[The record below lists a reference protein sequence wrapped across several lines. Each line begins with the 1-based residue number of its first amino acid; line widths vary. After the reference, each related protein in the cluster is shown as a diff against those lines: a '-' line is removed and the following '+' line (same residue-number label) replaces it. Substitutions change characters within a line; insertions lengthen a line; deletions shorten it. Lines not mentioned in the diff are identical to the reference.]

1 MPRPNLAQDAPPT
14 AIVVGG
20 AEYAV
25 NVDYRVWIG
34 VLRDLRELILNPDM
48 PETMLKDLETI
59 RKIETDVFGRVID
72 APAVQVLRAINDFSK
87 GYPEVPVGRGE
98 GAQVQTYSFDWDLN
112 YIILAIENQFRVDL
126 SYRRKEPFHWWL
138 FLLYFRAL
146 SGEHYILRL
155 MEIRGYRGKDADMR
169 KQARRFALPEE
180 NNARDRAG
188 EAALKDIFYGC

>member
-1 MPRPNLAQDAPPT
+1 MPRPNLAQDAPPNRIT
-14 AIVVGG
+14 IGG
-20 AEYAV
+20 AEYRV

-34 VLRDLRELILNPDM
+34 VLQALRALILNPDM
-48 PETMLKDLETI
+48 PEAILQDLETI
-59 RKIETDVFGRVID
+59 QKIETDVFGKVID
-72 APAVQVLRAINDFSK
+72 APVADVLAAIREFSM
-87 GYPEVPVGRGE
+87 GYPEAPVGRGE

-112 YIILAIENQFRVDL
+112 YIILAIENQFNEDL

-146 SGEHYILRL
+146 SGNHYILQL
-155 MEIRGYRGKDADMR
+155 MEIRGYRGKDAQMR
-169 KQARRFALPEE
+169 RQARRFALPEE

>member
-87 GYPEVPVGRGE
+87 GYPEVLVGRGE

>member
-87 GYPEVPVGRGE
+87 GYPEVLVGRGE

-180 NNARDRAG
+180 NNARDRAD